1 MCTAVVGEVGERKKM
16 RVVVVG
22 AGIVGTTTAYRLK
35 RRYPDIHLRIVAE
48 RLSPHTTS
56 DIGAY
61 NRYKNI
67 FCRQELSRLA
77 TPLQCRPFDFDR
89 YQCCNF

>member
-1 MCTAVVGEVGERKKM
+1 M

-35 RRYPDIHLRIVAE
+35 RRYPDIELRIVAE
-48 RLSPHTTS
+48 KLSPHTTS

-61 NRYKNI
+61 IYKFLRTGVN
-67 FCRQELSRLA
+67 
-77 TPLQCRPFDFDR
+77 
-89 YQCCNF
+89 